1 MSANPGS
8 PMMTDVMPDGCR
20 VTSKPFEELTVTEL
34 YEMLR
39 LRSEVFVVEQ
49 ECAYQDIDGKD
60 PGSWQVMVFDDSGE
74 LVAGLRVLRPG
85 VSFPEA
91 SLGRVVTRF
100 RSKGYGAV
108 AMREGIR
115 IACEQYGAETLH
127 IEAQCHAI
135 GFYERFGFRVDSTEF
150 LEDGI
155 PHVEMVASYPM
166 IGNYGGG
173 GLNRL
178 RTRLWAT
185 KTGLHSGHTPKTS
198 RIVDM
203 MESHG

>member
-155 PHVEMVASYPM
+155 PHVEMVAS
-166 IGNYGGG
+166 
-173 GLNRL
+173 
-178 RTRLWAT
+178 
-185 KTGLHSGHTPKTS
+185 
-198 RIVDM
+198 RIP
-203 MESHG
+203 

>member
-20 VTSKPFEELTVTEL
+20 VTSKPFEELTVPEV
-34 YEMLR
+34 YEILR

-60 PGSWQVMVFDDSGE
+60 PGSWQVMVCDDTGE

-100 RSKGYGAV
+100 RGKGYGAV

-115 IACEQYGAETLH
+115 IACEQYGAETLR

-135 GFYERFGFRVDSTEF
+135 GFYERFGFRVDSAEF

-155 PHVEMVASYPM
+155 PHVEMVASLVP
-166 IGNYGGG
+166 
-173 GLNRL
+173 
-178 RTRLWAT
+178 
-185 KTGLHSGHTPKTS
+185 
-198 RIVDM
+198 
-203 MESHG
+203 

>member
-1 MSANPGS
+1 MRNRCC
-8 PMMTDVMPDGCR
+8 VI
-20 VTSKPFEELTVTEL
+20 SKPFEELTVPEV
-34 YEMLR
+34 YEILR

-91 SLGRVVTRF
+91 SLGG
-100 RSKGYGAV
+100 KGYGAM

-115 IACEQYGAETLH
+115 IAREQYGAETLR

-135 GFYERFGFRVDSTEF
+135 GFYERFGFRVDSAEF

-155 PHVEMVASYPM
+155 PHVEMVASLVP
-166 IGNYGGG
+166 
-173 GLNRL
+173 
-178 RTRLWAT
+178 
-185 KTGLHSGHTPKTS
+185 
-198 RIVDM
+198 
-203 MESHG
+203 

>member
-1 MSANPGS
+1 
-8 PMMTDVMPDGCR
+8 MTTGVMRNRCR
-20 VTSKPFEELTVTEL
+20 VISKPFEELTVPEV
-34 YEMLR
+34 YEILR

-60 PGSWQVMVFDDSGE
+60 PGSWQVMVFDDEGE

-91 SLGRVVTRF
+91 SLGRVLTRY
-100 RSKGYGAV
+100 RGKGYGAM

-115 IACEQYGAETLH
+115 IAREQYDAETLR

-135 GFYERFGFRVDSTEF
+135 GFYERFGFRVDSAEF

-155 PHVEMVASYPM
+155 PHVEMVASLVP
-166 IGNYGGG
+166 
-173 GLNRL
+173 
-178 RTRLWAT
+178 
-185 KTGLHSGHTPKTS
+185 
-198 RIVDM
+198 
-203 MESHG
+203 

>member
-39 LRSEVFVVEQ
+39 LRFEVFVVEQ

-60 PGSWQVMVFDDSGE
+60 PGSWQVMVCDDAGE

-100 RSKGYGAV
+100 RGKGYGAM
-108 AMREGIR
+108 AMCEGIR
-115 IACEQYGAETLH
+115 IAREQYGAETLR

-135 GFYERFGFRVDSTEF
+135 GFYERFGFRVDSAEF

-155 PHVEMVASYPM
+155 PHVEMVASLVP
-166 IGNYGGG
+166 
-173 GLNRL
+173 
-178 RTRLWAT
+178 
-185 KTGLHSGHTPKTS
+185 
-198 RIVDM
+198 
-203 MESHG
+203 